1 MSINSIVKELK
12 ESGSIVTLLDRLGY
26 QPVPKKGRETMY
38 LSMLR
43 DNDKSPSM
51 SVNDQLGVWFD
62 HGAGK
67 GGNIID
73 FGIAY
78 WKGLNFV
85 EVVQKIQE
93 TLSSGAV
100 AAPKIVRPQ
109 GASKKPNYIVYQTKP
124 LGTHPA
130 ITEYLQSRGVFQV
143 AKPHLREVYYYV
155 EDEKGDRKNYFS
167 AGWQNEHMA
176 WEVRNRLF
184 KGCMGPK
191 AISFLPDNPKKVAAF
206 EGFLDFL
213 SWKTEHPADDRSI
226 IVLNAVTMLNQ
237 GIIKAKAFP
246 DIDIYFDRD
255 KAGIMAT
262 RDMLKALP
270 YATDKSKAYEG
281 FNDYNDKIQGIYEAV
296 ETSRAT
302 PHFLPELKVPFRR

>member
-78 WKGLNFV
+78 WKGLNFA

-93 TLSSGAV
+93 TLSSGTV
-100 AAPKIVRPQ
+100 AAPRITRPQ
-109 GASKKPNYIVYQTKP
+109 NVSKKPNYIVYQTKL

-143 AKPHLREVYYYV
+143 AKPYLREVYYYV
-155 EDEKGDRKNYFS
+155 EDENGGRKNYFS
-167 AGWQNEHMA
+167 AGWQNEQKA

-191 AISFLPDNPKKVAAF
+191 AISFLPGDTKKVAAF

-213 SWKTEHPADDRSI
+213 SWKIEHPTDDRSVI
-226 IVLNAVTMLNQ
+226 ILNAVTMLQQ
-237 GIIKAKAFP
+237 GINKAKAFP

-255 KAGIMAT
+255 KAGVMAT
-262 RDMLKALP
+262 RDLLKALP

-296 ETSRAT
+296 ETSRPT